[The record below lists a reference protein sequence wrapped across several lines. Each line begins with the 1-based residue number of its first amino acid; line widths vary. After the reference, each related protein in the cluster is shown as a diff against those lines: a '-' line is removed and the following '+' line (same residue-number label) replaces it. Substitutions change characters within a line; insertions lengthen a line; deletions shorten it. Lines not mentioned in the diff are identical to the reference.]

1 MLYLK
6 EAGSKEQNSK
16 ERWSMRLFA
25 GSGKG
30 LGSFVGGQL
39 SRLPM
44 GLTGVFAST
53 SIFMGS
59 AGLGVLIVYL
69 IWGRGWERAVVAE
82 KQVILDGMENRRR
95 RSSSSEIKR
104 EEEDLSAGEE
114 FSTKL

>member
-1 MLYLK
+1 MVN
-6 EAGSKEQNSK
+6 EII
-16 ERWSMRLFA
+16 FA

-59 AGLGVLIVYL
+59 AGLGVLVVYL
-69 IWGRGWERAVVAE
+69 IWGRGWERRVVAE
-82 KQVILDGMENRRR
+82 KQVILDEMENRRK
-95 RSSSSEIKR
+95 RSSSGIKIA
-104 EEEDLSAGEE
+104 EEENMSAGEE
-114 FSTKL
+114 MSTKL

>member
-1 MLYLK
+1 
-6 EAGSKEQNSK
+6 
-16 ERWSMRLFA
+16 MRLFA

-53 SIFMGS
+53 SVFMGS

-69 IWGRGWERAVVAE
+69 IWGRGWERRVVAE
-82 KQVILDGMENRRR
+82 KQVILDEMENRRG
-95 RSSSSEIKR
+95 RSSSGIKIA
-104 EEEDLSAGEE
+104 EEDMSAGEE